1 MKWNEIKKLL
11 KKHTVA
17 KEKEGEGE
25 RESLAKMRNEM
36 ERSFGAGIDHT
47 RLVSGVR
54 IGENGRQST
63 RDRNDDDSSNYISI
77 IFFLFLVFL
86 TFPYQM
92 DIQCQ
97 QSYSTLVP
105 FFFVSCGGGFADVE
119 GGSRPSNEKESFFV
133 SLLTFF
139 ILKKTN
145 NSPRPR
151 CFYAFCVNNATPTRH
166 RLAAKIGTEDV
177 HVERDLDY

>member
-1 MKWNEIKKLL
+1 
-11 KKHTVA
+11 
-17 KEKEGEGE
+17 
-25 RESLAKMRNEM
+25 M

-105 FFFVSCGGGFADVE
+105 FFLVVVWWRLCGRRGRQSTV
-119 GGSRPSNEKESFFV
+119 K
-133 SLLTFF
+133 
-139 ILKKTN
+139 
-145 NSPRPR
+145 
-151 CFYAFCVNNATPTRH
+151 
-166 RLAAKIGTEDV
+166 
-177 HVERDLDY
+177 